1 MRIDNMGKIDRLYA
15 ITIYLLNVGKA
26 TAAEL
31 SRKFEVSVRTVQRDI
46 DSLCQAGIPIVAETG
61 ANGGYYIAKNFR
73 MDAHMATNE
82 DYTFI
87 ITALKGLSSAM
98 NSSKI
103 DATLEK
109 ITSLTETSDS
119 GIILDFSALNEGD
132 SQLMQIFQDA
142 IRKKRP
148 VSFEYTNS
156 DNITRLHTIEPI
168 AVVYRWYA
176 WYLLAYS
183 IVKNDYRIYKLIRMR
198 NAKIVDAVFTK
209 EHKNAEIILR
219 DKDKQMP
226 QKLTEIT
233 VRCKSEARSKAIEYL
248 NGKIICE
255 YDNGDCDMTLNVIEN
270 EHFWFGTLLSLGDC
284 IEIITPEHIR
294 HRILEASKKIVKL
307 YQKL

>member
-1 MRIDNMGKIDRLYA
+1 VRNDIVGKIERLYA
-15 ITIYLLNVGKA
+15 ITVYLLNIGKA

-61 ANGGYYIAKNFR
+61 ANGGYYLAENFR

-87 ITALKGLSSAM
+87 LTALKGFSSAM

-103 DATLEK
+103 DATIEK
-109 ITSLTETSDS
+109 IASLTKTSDS
-119 GIILDFSALNEGD
+119 GIILDFSALHEGD
-132 SQLMQIFQDA
+132 SQLMQILQDA
-142 IRKKRP
+142 IRTKHP
-148 VSFEYTNS
+148 VSFEYTNA
-156 DNITRLHTIEPI
+156 DNMTRLHTVEPI

-183 IVKNDYRIYKLIRMR
+183 TVKNDYRTYKLIRMR
-198 NAKIVDAVFTK
+198 NAEIVDAVFTK

-219 DKDKQMP
+219 DNDKQMP

-233 VRCKSEARSKAIEYL
+233 VRCKSEARSKVIEYL
-248 NGKIICE
+248 NGKTICE
-255 YDNGDCDMTLNVIEN
+255 YDNGDCDMTLYVIEN
-270 EHFWFGTLLSLGDC
+270 EHFWFGTLLSLGDW
-284 IEIITPEHIR
+284 IEITAPEHIR
-294 HRILEASKKIVKL
+294 HRVLETSKKIISL

>member
-1 MRIDNMGKIDRLYA
+1 VRNDIVGKIERLYA
-15 ITIYLLNVGKA
+15 ITVYLLNIGKA

-61 ANGGYYIAKNFR
+61 ANGGYYLAENFR

-87 ITALKGLSSAM
+87 LTALKGFSSAM

-103 DATLEK
+103 DATIEK
-109 ITSLTETSDS
+109 IASLTKTSDS
-119 GIILDFSALNEGD
+119 GIILDFSALHEGD
-132 SQLMQIFQDA
+132 SQLMQILQDA
-142 IRKKRP
+142 IRTKHP
-148 VSFEYTNS
+148 VSFEYTNA
-156 DNITRLHTIEPI
+156 DNMTRLHTVEPI

-183 IVKNDYRIYKLIRMR
+183 TVKNDYRTYKLIRMR
-198 NAKIVDAVFTK
+198 NTEIADAVFTK

-219 DKDKQMP
+219 DNDKQTP

-233 VRCKSEARSKAIEYL
+233 VRCKSEARSKVIEYL
-248 NGKIICE
+248 NGKTICE
-255 YDNGDCDMTLNVIEN
+255 YDNGDCDMTLYVIEN
-270 EHFWFGTLLSLGDC
+270 EHFWFGTLLSLGDW
-284 IEIITPEHIR
+284 IEITAPEHIR
-294 HRILEASKKIVKL
+294 HRVLETSKKIISL
-307 YQKL
+307 YQKP